1 MDVELK
7 IRTPNPG
14 ELPGDATWS
23 VVTEEN
29 NAPTGYI
36 CVSVFEG
43 KAWIHELHYWGENP
57 HAVAMLIKQALK
69 QIKSWGYNEVLVNTY
84 NPKVQRML
92 ERHGFKV
99 AQLIM
104 KGDIN

>member
-1 MDVELK
+1 MILRK
-7 IRTPNPG
+7 PTSG
-14 ELPGDATWS
+14 EIPCAAAWS

-29 NAPTGYI
+29 QELTGYVCASI
-36 CVSVFEG
+36 FEG
-43 KAWIHELHYWGENP
+43 KAWIHELHYWGSNP

-69 QIKSWGYNEVLVNTY
+69 QIKNWGYSEVLVNTY